1 MRSLTHQICR
11 TAAVEPALGAQPVS
25 SGTGAQPGSPVAS
38 VRPGSQCAGALRA
51 GNPHSMAWKTA
62 VAGLALVTAAAA
74 GAREPYESTYEP
86 LEAPNFLIASAS
98 VFTGA
103 GELLEGVDV
112 RVEGGRIAA
121 VGANLP
127 RDGVEVVDGSGRW
140 LTPGIIDVH
149 SHLGAYPSPSVDSTS
164 DGNEMT
170 APNTAHVWV
179 EHSVWPQDPQFGLA
193 LAGGVTTLHILP
205 GSANLFGGRG
215 VTLKNVPSRTVQG
228 MKFPGAPQSLKMAC
242 GENPKRLYGEKEM
255 APMTRMGNV
264 AGYRAAWA
272 QAVAYGEAQRSYLAG
287 DAEAPPERDLM
298 LDTLVAVLDGEI
310 LVQNHCYRADEMA
323 TMMDVAREFGYR
335 ITTFHH
341 AVESYKIADLL
352 AEAGICSAM
361 WADWWGF
368 KLEAFDTISQNVALV
383 DAAGA
388 CAIVHSDSAEGIQRL
403 NQEAAKAMAAA
414 WRVGMSVSEAH
425 AMRWI
430 TLNAAKAIGI
440 DAETGSIE
448 VGKAADLVLW
458 NRNPFSVYAL
468 ADVVWIDGHA
478 YYDRKAGRRP
488 VRDFDLEQ
496 TVQGMAP

>member
-1 MRSLTHQICR
+1 
-11 TAAVEPALGAQPVS
+11 
-25 SGTGAQPGSPVAS
+25 
-38 VRPGSQCAGALRA
+38 
-51 GNPHSMAWKTA
+51 MAWKTA

-86 LEAPNFLIASAS
+86 LEAPDFLIASAS

-112 RVEGGRIAA
+112 RVKGGRIAA
-121 VGANLP
+121 VGANLS
-127 RDGVEVVDGSGRW
+127 RDGVEVVDGAGRW

-414 WRVGMSVSEAH
+414 WRVGMSVSKAH